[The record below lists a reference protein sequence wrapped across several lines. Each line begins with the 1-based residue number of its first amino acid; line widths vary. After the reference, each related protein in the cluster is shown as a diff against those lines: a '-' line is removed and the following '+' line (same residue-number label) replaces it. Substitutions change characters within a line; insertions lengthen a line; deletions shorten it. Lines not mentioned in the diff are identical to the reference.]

1 MKKSV
6 FVSLISLFF
15 LFPVI
20 KAQDCTS
27 YFPTQKGK
35 VLQYQYYD
43 AKHKPTSKM
52 YYNVKDVQKTADG
65 EKITTE
71 QWFETPEGD
80 VLDTFQLE
88 FYCKN
93 GEFYI
98 DMRSSL
104 VAVLEKYQGMEME
117 VSSHDLALP
126 AKINVGD
133 VLPDG
138 EVTVVIKNNGIKM
151 VTIISEV
158 HNRKVE
164 AKEKVVTPAGT
175 FDCFK
180 VTFDTDGKVG
190 FVKTHA
196 KGAAWYAKGIG
207 TVKSESYNKKGKL
220 ESSTELV
227 EIR

>member
-1 MKKSV
+1 MKKSLFV
-6 FVSLISLFF
+6 FLMGLVF
-15 LFPVI
+15 LFPSL
-20 KAQDCTS
+20 KAQDCVS
-27 YFPTQKGK
+27 YFPMQKGK
-35 VLQYQYYD
+35 VLKYQYYD
-43 AKHKPTSKM
+43 AKHKPSSTM
-52 YYNVKDVQKTADG
+52 YYNVKDVEQTNDG
-65 EKITTE
+65 EKITLE

-80 VLDTFQLE
+80 VVDTFLLN
-88 FYCKN
+88 FYCKG

-98 DMRSSL
+98 DMKSSL
-104 VAVLEKYQGMEME
+104 FGVLSKYEGMDME

-126 AKINVGD
+126 AKMNVGD

-151 VTIISEV
+151 VTITSAV

-164 AKEKVVTPAGT
+164 AKEKVTTPAGT
-175 FDCFK
+175 FDCVK

-196 KGAAWYAKGIG
+196 KGAVWYAKKIG

-220 ESSTELV
+220 EGSTELV